1 MVADCDNGGLYHA
14 YKASNINYEVRSDE
28 YCESQNPLTEEQK
41 NKIRYFTDIYKLNEF
56 DILANNNNKLPAV
69 SSVVRDIP
77 LIHKGNRDMFY
88 LKPLK
93 KIDFI
98 KSDKPVLKIK
108 RIIKEEDIK
117 QKNKK
122 IVETPKVKQNNNV
135 LYGIIALVLVL
146 IIVLIFIIM
155 R

>member
-1 MVADCDNGGLYHA
+1 MVADCDYGGLYNA
-14 YKASNINYEVRSDE
+14 YKANNINYEVRSDE
-28 YCESQNPLTEEQK
+28 YCESQNQLTDEQI

-69 SSVVRDIP
+69 SSIVRDIP

-108 RIIKEEDIK
+108 RIIKEEEIK
-117 QKNKK
+117 QDNKNF
-122 IVETPKVKQNNNV
+122 ETTPEIKQNNYL
-135 LYGIIALVLVL
+135 LYGIIALVIIL
-146 IIVLIFIIM
+146 IVVLIFIIM